1 MQSYGMKTIFRIFS
15 AFLAAVLLVS
25 CGTAG
30 KGAQS
35 DKQETELADSTEKRD
50 TFVPLHPPI
59 VVPHTWKDVR

>member
-1 MQSYGMKTIFRIFS
+1 MKTVSRIFTVS
-15 AFLAAVLLVS
+15 LAAVLMVS

-35 DKQETELADSTEKRD
+35 DKRETELRDSTEKSD

-59 VVPHTWKDVR
+59 VVPHTWKDVQ